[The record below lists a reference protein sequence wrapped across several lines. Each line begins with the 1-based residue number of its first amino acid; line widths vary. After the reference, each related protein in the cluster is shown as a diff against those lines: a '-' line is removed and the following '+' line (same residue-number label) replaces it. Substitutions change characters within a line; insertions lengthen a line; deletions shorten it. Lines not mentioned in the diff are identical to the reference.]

1 MLSIVKTPVAF
12 ICCEF
17 ESVAQHVLQ
26 QTVRQI
32 HKCHQIEKK
41 NKNLIFTTNLQQI
54 KVVQFWP
61 IPPFPRLYVLT

>member
-41 NKNLIFTTNLQQI
+41 TKI
-54 KVVQFWP
+54 
-61 IPPFPRLYVLT
+61 